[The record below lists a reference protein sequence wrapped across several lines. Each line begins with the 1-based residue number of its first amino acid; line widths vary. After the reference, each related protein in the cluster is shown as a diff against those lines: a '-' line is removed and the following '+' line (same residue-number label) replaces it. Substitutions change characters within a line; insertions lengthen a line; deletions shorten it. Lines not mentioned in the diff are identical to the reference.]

1 MRHTNTL
8 VSRRTFLAG
17 ATAALMGGVA
27 TLARLNAEN
36 EKKKKAQ
43 IAITFDLEMSRMYP
57 RRDIL
62 EWDYEKGNLDADTK
76 KYALQAAHV
85 ASEMGGLIHYFCVGR
100 VLEQPDIDWL
110 KEIAT
115 LGHPI
120 GNHTYDHIYVHAK
133 TPEEIQYR
141 FKRAPWLIE
150 GIPIEKVIRDNVAMT
165 TTAMLQRANIVA
177 DGFRT
182 PGGFGNG
189 IMESPFLQ
197 DMFLE
202 LGFSWISSLY
212 PAHKYGIPKEE
223 PPPDVYES
231 IVESQKVSQ
240 PFAYPNGLIEV
251 PMSAISDVGAFRSN
265 YWKLEWFLKAV
276 RLGVEWAIANGGVY
290 DFLCHPSCM
299 LVEDPGFETVKLI
312 CQLVKDAGDKAEI
325 VGLSK
330 IAERVHRES

>member
-1 MRHTNTL
+1 MTRASIL
-8 VSRRTFLAG
+8 VTRRTFLAG

-36 EKKKKAQ
+36 EKRKKAQ

-62 EWDYEKGNLDADTK
+62 EWDYEKGNLDTDTK

-85 ASEMGGLIHYFCVGR
+85 ASEMGGVIHYFCVGR

-120 GNHTYDHIYVHAK
+120 GNHTYDHVNVHAK
-133 TPEEIQYR
+133 NPDDIQFR
-141 FKRAPWLIE
+141 FKRAPWLIQ
-150 GIPIEKVIRDNVAMT
+150 GKPVDQVIRDNIAVT
-165 TTAMLQRANIVA
+165 TTALEQRAGIKP

-182 PGGFGNG
+182 PGGFGDG
-189 IMESPFLQ
+189 IKTRPDLQ
-197 DMFLE
+197 DMFIE

-223 PPPDVYES
+223 PTPDVYES

-276 RLGVEWAIANGGVY
+276 RLGVEWAIENGGTY

-312 CQLVKDAGDKAEI
+312 CQLVKAAGDKAEI
-325 VGLSK
+325 VGLSQ
-330 IAERVHRES
+330 IAERVKQSA